1 MTHMQPRFLTYSSST
16 ASGATP
22 SLLGRLLG
30 VLSWVLLASMALV
43 FVASV
48 LVWAFLAVVFSLIA
62 SVFTGRPPAVAVLWR
77 RYRDLART
85 RWPQPRTESATP
97 RADATDVAAAA
108 RAADVSRVDDVAWRE
123 VPVSADAVR
132 SADRALR

>member
-1 MTHMQPRFLTYSSST
+1 MTDLHMRFLTHSSAAAGT
-16 ASGATP
+16 TP

-48 LVWAFLAVVFSLIA
+48 LVWASLAVVFSLIA

-85 RWPQPRTESATP
+85 RWPQPRAESTTP

-123 VPVSADAVR
+123 VPTAADPVR
-132 SADRALR
+132 SADRSAR